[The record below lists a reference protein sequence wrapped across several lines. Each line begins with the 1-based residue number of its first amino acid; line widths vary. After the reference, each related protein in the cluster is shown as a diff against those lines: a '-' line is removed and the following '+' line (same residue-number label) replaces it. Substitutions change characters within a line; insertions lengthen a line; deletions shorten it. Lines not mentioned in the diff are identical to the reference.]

1 MDSTLSAL
9 PVMSFPTLSEFQI
22 KGIHSKND
30 KSESENRMG
39 ILKPEDRR
47 KKSNEKMWGEDEEG
61 RAVE

>member
-1 MDSTLSAL
+1 MDSSLSAL

-47 KKSNEKMWGEDEEG
+47 KKSNEKIWG
-61 RAVE
+61 